1 MAMNASRSM
10 SGDLMTGMTE
20 GGYETGAPDRSP
32 TDFGHQQKL
41 SQLHREWYGG
51 MPGGS
56 AISLSL
62 DEREVL
68 PSQFPVTWVGV
79 QP

>member
-1 MAMNASRSM
+1 MATNNSRSM
-10 SGDLMTGMTE
+10 SADLMTGMTE

-32 TDFGHQQKL
+32 SDFGHQQKL
-41 SQLHREWYGG
+41 QQLHREWYGG

-56 AISLSL
+56 ALPLSL

-68 PSQFPVTWVGV
+68 PVQLPTTYVGV